1 MAASSLL
8 NLTVPLGGQGQS
20 PSTQGMLMPKLS
32 YRYRVFFNN
41 FGIGL
46 PVSTELTKQIMKF
59 DRPHVQFE
67 EIKLPIYNSTIKI
80 AGKHSWSDITCDIRD
95 DAAGNVSRIIGQQL
109 QKQVDFMEQSSAPAG
124 NNYKFNTQLQL
135 LDGGNGA
142 NQERILENW
151 VIEGC
156 YLKDVN
162 YNAMDYGQSEAVKI
176 TLSITYDNAFQ
187 TDSVGITTGVG
198 EFLAGAGSAANPGTL
213 ATAPAPITG

>member
-8 NLTVPLGGQGQS
+8 NLTVPLGANGQS
-20 PSTQGMLMPKLS
+20 PSTQGLLMPKLS

-41 FGIGL
+41 FGIGN
-46 PVSTELTKQIMKF
+46 PASTELTKQVMKF

-95 DAAGNVSRIIGQQL
+95 DAAGNVSRLVGQQL
-109 QKQVDFMEQSSAPAG
+109 QKQLDFLEQSSAPAA
-124 NNYKFNTQLQL
+124 NNYKFVTQLQL
-135 LDGGNGA
+135 LDGGNGL
-142 NQERILENW
+142 NQERILEQW

-176 TLSITYDNAFQ
+176 TMSITYDNAIQ
-187 TDSVGITTGVG
+187 VNAYTQQADGVG
-198 EFLAGAGSAANPGTL
+198 SSLGEASPSRNPGSL
-213 ATAPAPITG
+213 ATSTAI

>member
-1 MAASSLL
+1 MASSSLL
-8 NLTVPLGGQGQS
+8 NLTVPLGANGQS
-20 PSTQGMLMPKLS
+20 PSSQGLLMPKLA

-41 FGIGL
+41 FGIGA
-46 PVSTELTKQIMKF
+46 PPSTELTKQVMKF

-95 DAAGNVSRIIGQQL
+95 DAAGNVSRLVGQQL
-109 QKQVDFMEQSSAPAG
+109 QKQLDFLEQSSAPAA
-124 NNYKFNTQLQL
+124 NNYKFVTQLQV
-135 LDGGNGA
+135 LDGGNGL

-162 YNAMDYGQSEAVKI
+162 YNSMDYAQSEAVKI

-187 TDSVGITTGVG
+187 TFAGSEQPIGVG
-198 EFLAGAGSAANPGTL
+198 ENLGTVSPSNNPGSL
-213 ATAPAPITG
+213 ATAPAIG

>member
-1 MAASSLL
+1 MASSSLL
-8 NLTVPLGGQGQS
+8 NLTVPLGGQGQT
-20 PSTQGMLMPKLS
+20 PSTQGMLMPKLT

-41 FGIGL
+41 FGIGQ
-46 PVSTELTKQIMKF
+46 PATTELTKQVMKF

-95 DAAGNVSRIIGQQL
+95 DAAGNVTRLIGQQL
-109 QKQVDFMEQSSAPAG
+109 QKQLDFLEQSSAPAG
-124 NNYKFNTQLQL
+124 NNYKFVTQLQL

-142 NQERILENW
+142 NAERILEQW
-151 VIEGC
+151 IIEGC

-176 TLSITYDNAFQ
+176 TMSITYDNAYQ
-187 TDSVGITTGVG
+187 VDTVGIATGVG
-198 EFLAGAGSAANPGTL
+198 EFLAGAGSSANPGTL
-213 ATAPAPITG
+213 ATSTAIG

>member
-8 NLTVPLGGQGQS
+8 NLTVPLGANGQS
-20 PSTQGMLMPKLS
+20 PSTQGLLMPKLS

-41 FGIGL
+41 FGIGN
-46 PVSTELTKQIMKF
+46 PASTELTKQIMKF

-95 DAAGNVSRIIGQQL
+95 DAAGNVSRLVGQQL
-109 QKQVDFMEQSSAPAG
+109 QKQLDFMEQSSAPAA
-124 NNYKFNTQLQL
+124 NNYKFVTQLQL
-135 LDGGNGA
+135 LDGGNGL
-142 NQERILENW
+142 NQERILEEW

-176 TLSITYDNAFQ
+176 TMSITYDNAIQ
-187 TDSVGITTGVG
+187 INAYSQQAEGVG
-198 EFLAGAGSAANPGTL
+198 QNLGAASPALNPGSL
-213 ATAPAPITG
+213 ATSIAI

>member
-1 MAASSLL
+1 MASSSLL
-8 NLTVPLGGQGQS
+8 NLTVPLGSNGQS
-20 PSTQGMLMPKLS
+20 PSTQGLLMPKLS
-32 YRYRVFFNN
+32 YRYRVFFTN

-46 PVSTELTKQIMKF
+46 PPTTEMTKQVMKF

-95 DAAGNVSRIIGQQL
+95 DAAGNVSRIVGQQL
-109 QKQVDFMEQSSAPAG
+109 QKQLDFLEQSSAPAAS
-124 NNYKFNTQLQL
+124 NYKFVTQLQL

-142 NQERILENW
+142 NTERILEQW

-162 YNAMDYGQSEAVKI
+162 YNSMDYAQSEAVKI
-176 TLSITYDNAFQ
+176 TMSITYDNAYQ
-187 TDSVGITTGVG
+187 TDTVGIPTGVG
-198 EFLAGAGSAANPGTL
+198 EFLAGAGSANQPPPGL
-213 ATAPAPITG
+213 ATSTAG